1 MRVIGEAIASR
12 FAATHADARK
22 PLQRFLA
29 IAQSADW
36 DHLPAVRESFVSA
49 DRGRRSGRLIFDIGG
64 NKYRL
69 IARVDF
75 TEQMLVI
82 EQILTHDEFDREVL

>member
-1 MRVIGEAIASR
+1 MRVLGEAIASR
-12 FAATHADARK
+12 FAAAHADARK

-29 IAQSADW
+29 IARSSDW
-36 DHLPAVRESFVSA
+36 GHLPAVRETFASA
-49 DRGRRSGRLIFDIGG
+49 DRGRRSGRLIFDVGG

-75 TEQMLVI
+75 VEQMLVI
-82 EQILTHDEFDREVL
+82 ERILTHEEYDREVL